1 MLGNSDRI
9 ATTGLCLLLENKD
22 GDAGR
27 FVPLAAPSE
36 GGLMAGER
44 DLVKVRRSYTLEG
57 LLFLELPDS
66 DWPLPCRVTKA
77 PLPLVFLID

>member
-1 MLGNSDRI
+1 MLENRDRI
-9 ATTGLCLLLENKD
+9 ATTGLCLLLENSD

-36 GGLMAGER
+36 VGLTAGER
-44 DLVKVRRSYTLEG
+44 DLVKVRRSYSLKG

-66 DWPLPCRVTKA
+66 EWPLPCRVTKV
-77 PLPLVFLID
+77 PLPLVCLVG